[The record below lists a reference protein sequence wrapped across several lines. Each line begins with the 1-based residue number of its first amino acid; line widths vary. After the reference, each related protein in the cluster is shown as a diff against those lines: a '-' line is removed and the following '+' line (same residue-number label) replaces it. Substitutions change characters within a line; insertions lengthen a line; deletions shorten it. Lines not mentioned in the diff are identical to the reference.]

1 MTNGPLTCRL
11 VGCIF
16 LCNTDGSRRAFYRE
30 FARVVE
36 SSDVILHVLDA
47 RDPLG
52 CRCVDV
58 ERYIV
63 KRNPDKKIVLML
75 NKIGQIP
82 SAFHPDRLLPTH
94 DKGTVGVS

>member
-1 MTNGPLTCRL
+1 MGWSWA
-11 VGCIF
+11 
-16 LCNTDGSRRAFYRE
+16 TDGSRRAFYRE

-75 NKIGQIP
+75 NKIGPP
-82 SAFHPDRLLPTH
+82 STFPPTAASLIGWSSVRRALSRRLR
-94 DKGTVGVS
+94 GA